1 MTSTLTLASAA
12 LSMILAGPPGQASDL
27 ASPPPDADQNGTA
40 SAPAAAQDEP
50 DRDLDPNF
58 AQPDFNLAGL
68 PTSLRL
74 PRFKSAFRVTHRF
87 GRPLG
92 QGDFGDLIEDLFG
105 FDSGAVIGLEY
116 RFGLVRGGQIGIY
129 RTSNRTIE
137 FFGQYDLKAQR
148 DGFPVGLTALASID
162 GTNNFRDSYSPALG
176 VIVSREIGE
185 QAALYFE
192 PIWVNNTNE
201 LPSEL
206 VEDNSTTIIGLG
218 ARVRIRPTVYVFLEG
233 APRVAGFNP
242 GVTQVSFGI
251 EKRAGGH
258 LFQLNFSNGFGTT
271 LAQIARGGGNNDDW
285 YIGFNISRKFF

>member
-1 MTSTLTLASAA
+1 MLTVAMVASRAWA
-12 LSMILAGPPGQASDL
+12 LDPPHPTDQSD
-27 ASPPPDADQNGTA
+27 Q
-40 SAPAAAQDEP
+40 SAPAPAATGAATQDEP

-58 AQPDFNLAGL
+58 AQPDFNLAAL

-74 PRFKSAFRVTHRF
+74 PRYKSAFRVTHRF

-92 QGDFGDLIEDLFG
+92 QGDFGNLLEDLFG
-105 FDSGAVIGLEY
+105 FDSGALIGLEY
-116 RFGLVRGGQIGIY
+116 RFGLLRGGQAGIH

-137 FFGQYDLKAQR
+137 FFGQYDLKPQR
-148 DGFPVGLTALASID
+148 DGFPLGLTALASIE

-192 PIWVNNTNE
+192 PIWVNNTNQ

-206 VEDNSTTIIGLG
+206 TEDNSTFMLGLG

-233 APRVAGFNP
+233 SPRMGGYDP